1 MPGAFSLEALFPR
14 LSLVNEDARLKVGIM
29 SDATNI
35 ETNER
40 VAAYAADNEYGTR
53 DIPSRPFL
61 RSTFDANERR
71 YVDFLAAS
79 MRQGADAERALRLLG
94 EAMVGDIKISI
105 SHWETPPNSPATLA
119 DKVRRGHGTHPLRD
133 TGSLLRS
140 ITYRVDVGGKD
151 DGGAQLLNAI
161 RETLR

>member
-119 DKVRRGHGTHPLRD
+119 D
-133 TGSLLRS
+133 
-140 ITYRVDVGGKD
+140 
-151 DGGAQLLNAI
+151 
-161 RETLR
+161 